1 MEHLETIQQIKRY
14 FTLSEL
20 VDARTLKERQ
30 EFAWACFDPCALE
43 VLLWLREGLGVPLV
57 INTKDRQ
64 QRGLRTNVCDMVKS
78 KTLADVLY
86 IGAHNLGK
94 GFDVNAAKN
103 KMTPDEIRAWIV
115 EHIDGCPHPIRL
127 EDAATAKTWVHFDTM
142 NTGEN
147 GKLIWFKG

>member
-1 MEHLETIQQIKRY
+1 MKHEEVIKKIRGY
-14 FTLSEL
+14 FALPEL
-20 VDARTLKERQ
+20 ADARTIKERG
-30 EFAWACFDPCALE
+30 ELVWAMFDQNALE
-43 VLLWLREGLGVPLV
+43 VLLWLREGLGIPLV

-64 QRGLRTNVCDMVKS
+64 QRGLRTNVCDMVKE
-78 KTLADVLY
+78 KTLADILY

-103 KMTPDEIRAWIV
+103 RMTPDEIRAWIV
-115 EHIDGCPHPIRL
+115 AHIDECPHPIRL
-127 EDAATAKTWVHFDTM
+127 EDGATAKTWCHWDVM